1 MTMTGGTGILTCPV
15 KPADRYA
22 GMRGEILDRGP
33 FILCLENRTPIWDPH
48 VTTRQE
54 TIMSNV
60 TTSGPDAQGKFSL
73 EVNIGGLTGTIS
85 GFSSKMEGEDYAV
98 SLLRRVK
105 ELAKADGLK

>member
-1 MTMTGGTGILTCPV
+1 
-15 KPADRYA
+15 
-22 GMRGEILDRGP
+22 
-33 FILCLENRTPIWDPH
+33 
-48 VTTRQE
+48 
-54 TIMSNV
+54 MSNV